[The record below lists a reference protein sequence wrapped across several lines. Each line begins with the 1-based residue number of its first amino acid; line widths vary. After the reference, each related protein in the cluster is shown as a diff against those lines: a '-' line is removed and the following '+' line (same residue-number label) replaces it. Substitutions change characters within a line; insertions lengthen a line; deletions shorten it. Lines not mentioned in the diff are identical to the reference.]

1 MGCPELRKKYVIR
14 NIGNFSKLLE
24 LKIEVGK
31 LGSTY
36 NKLRK
41 NKIYDKEEQ
50 QEEIYQ
56 EVTRKGSAL

>member
-14 NIGNFSKLLE
+14 NIGNSSKLLE

-50 QEEIYQ
+50 QEEIY
-56 EVTRKGSAL
+56 